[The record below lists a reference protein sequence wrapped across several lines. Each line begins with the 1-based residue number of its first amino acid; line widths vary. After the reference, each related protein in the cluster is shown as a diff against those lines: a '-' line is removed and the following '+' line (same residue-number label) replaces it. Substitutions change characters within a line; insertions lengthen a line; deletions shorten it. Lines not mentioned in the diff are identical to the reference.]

1 MPALAAVFVAVVFAA
16 PAPAAAP
23 GSGYRVIVH
32 PSNPGNHVTKE
43 VLAGIFRGRNSRWGD
58 GTPIVPV
65 DQSIQSAVR
74 ARLVKDVMNETVAAV
89 MAYWA
94 RQVTAGGARPP
105 VVKSSDREVIDFVAR
120 TAGSIGYVSPE
131 PALPDTVKLLRVE

>member
-1 MPALAAVFVAVVFAA
+1 MPALAAVLVAVVFSA
-16 PAPAAAP
+16 PAPTVAP
-23 GSGYRVIVH
+23 DAGYRVIVH
-32 PSNPGNHVTKE
+32 PANPGNHVTKV
-43 VLAGIFRGRNSRWGD
+43 VLAGIFRGRNTRWGD

-94 RQVTAGGARPP
+94 RQVSAGGARPP
-105 VVKSSDREVIDFVAR
+105 VVKGSDREVIDFVTR
-120 TAGSIGYVSPE
+120 TAGSIGYVSPGT
-131 PALPDTVKLLRVE
+131 ALPDTVKVLRVE